1 MDKIEKTIEDKVELN
16 DWELDIDRNKR
27 KVAKEYNFERLY
39 EHAHAE
45 LSLQQTKRDQI
56 ITIYLALC
64 SFFIPFV
71 LGEEVIPWNLKGALF
86 IVVGV
91 VGILFAFSTIRY
103 RVYKEIYWLCCQSI
117 TVLQNFKQEELDK
130 LTVQKV
136 FYYCLNKKGH
146 GYLIG
151 KENHQKF
158 NEILYTKKNMF
169 SAETLHFMV
178 ISIMTSVIIGLGV
191 GAVLTNYSIILGI
204 LVALLIF
211 AILLYKYFKECI
223 RIYKSLET
231 KVSKEE
237 RNSRFNNVFSKAWFL
252 HFYS

>member
-1 MDKIEKTIEDKVELN
+1 MDKIQETVELN
-16 DWELDIDRNKR
+16 EWELDIDNNKR

-56 ITIYLALC
+56 ITLYLALC

-71 LGEEVIPWNLKGALF
+71 LGEELITWELKGGLF
-86 IVVGV
+86 AVVGI
-91 VGILFAFSTIRY
+91 VGILFAFATIRY

-136 FYYCLNKKGH
+136 FFYCLNKKGH
-146 GYLIG
+146 GYLKG
-151 KENHQKF
+151 EDNHLKIDK
-158 NEILYTKKNMF
+158 NMYTNKNMF
-169 SAETLHFMV
+169 SAESLHFM
-178 ISIMTSVIIGLGV
+178 IIALMTAVIIGLGTAVMIPKFGVIV
-191 GAVLTNYSIILGI
+191 GPIVGVLI
-204 LVALLIF
+204 LLIL
-211 AILLYKYFKECI
+211 IKKYFKECI
-223 RIYKSLET
+223 NVYKPLET

-237 RNSRFNNVFSKAWFL
+237 RNKRFNSVFSKAWFL
-252 HFYS
+252 HFYG